1 VSFDFLLQED
11 HIVITVE
18 VIVFRSIGEHSFAGD
33 FNFLLGGDI
42 GVHNIMVE
50 SGWESDL

>member
-1 VSFDFLLQED
+1 MSFDFLLQED
-11 HIVITVE
+11 HVVITVE

-33 FNFLLGGDI
+33 FDFLLAGNI
-42 GVHNIMVE
+42 GVHYIMVE